1 MQTDYLN
8 LLFGSATPISFW
20 SVVSNLLLSF
30 ALSFIY
36 AIVYQK
42 TFGGFSFSRTFI
54 QSMVLGSLITCM
66 LIMAVGDS
74 LARGLGI
81 MGTLTIIRFRTPVR
95 DPRDAMFLFGCL
107 GTGIACGANMQTVA
121 IGGTLVFNLV
131 ALFLHVAPFASRRN
145 YEGLLRFTLTAG
157 NNDAKEAIDT
167 ILQQLCE
174 SYILLAMRQVVQ
186 GTASEYSYHIHLR
199 DPSYRQDLINQL
211 SNVDGLATPTL
222 IMQRA
227 TVEV

>member
-30 ALSFIY
+30 ALAFIY
-36 AIVYQK
+36 AVIYQK

-145 YEGLLRFTLTAG
+145 YEGLLRFTLTVG
-157 NNDAKEAIDT
+157 KNDAKEAIDT

-186 GTASEYSYHIHLR
+186 GTAAEYSYHIHLR

-211 SNVDGLATPTL
+211 SKVDGLATPTL